1 MVQYDKLDVG
11 AKVIVKTKNSTYILE
26 KVDDS
31 RYDTYISG
39 GYFERKYGRKFK
51 VHINGCTYGGSM
63 LAIGKIEVDMILE
76 AVIEESN
83 RTLTTS
89 RIKDVEVV

>member
-31 RYDTYISG
+31 RFDTYISG
-39 GYFERKYGRKFK
+39 GYFERKYGDKVK
-51 VHINGCTYGGSM
+51 VHINGCTWGGSM
-63 LAIGKIEVDMILE
+63 LAVGKIEVDMILE
-76 AVIEESN
+76 VTIEESN
-83 RTLTTS
+83 VTITTS